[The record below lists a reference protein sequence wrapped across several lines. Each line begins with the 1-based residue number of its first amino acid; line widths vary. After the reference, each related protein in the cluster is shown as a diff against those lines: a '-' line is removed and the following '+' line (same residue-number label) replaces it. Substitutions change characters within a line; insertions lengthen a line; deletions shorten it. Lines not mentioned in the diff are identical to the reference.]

1 MIIDNNFKN
10 TIKNIF
16 IWCDRKDTSDS
27 QYDEST
33 FTKTSIISYDS
44 YKDTNI
50 YERRVEF
57 AGMFSSQTKTWTW
70 AWALPQTTFE
80 EYTINSLL
88 LNYAIKNNNMDSINM
103 YAKAMLTTSNI
114 KFNNKHELDIH
125 ITLLY
130 KFSGSM
136 CENIY
141 KDIKYLNKMQTE
153 YEIYYY
159 YVKKII

>member
-10 TIKNIF
+10 NIKNIF
-16 IWCDRKDTSDS
+16 IWCDRKDTSDG

-44 YKDTNI
+44 NKNI

-57 AGMFSSQTKTWTW
+57 AGVFSSQTKTWTW
-70 AWALPQTTFE
+70 AWALPQTIFE
-80 EYTINSLL
+80 EDTINNHL
-88 LNYAIKNNNMDSINM
+88 LNYAIKINNMDSINM
-103 YAKAMLTTSNI
+103 YVKAMLTTSNI
-114 KFNNKHELDIH
+114 KFNNKYELDIH

-130 KFSGSM
+130 KLAGFI

-159 YVKKII
+159 YVKKVI